1 MSGLV
6 LQDLQATFLQL
17 PMPTRDS
24 PDAKRDSEK
33 GDLLPYEVLGAPG
46 HRPRSPRRG
55 VLVEADETLERLTLE
70 TLSHERF
77 VGQVVRDDERVVYS
91 SIKKATRSFH
101 RPPPCAPVAAI
112 VKTPQGR

>member
-1 MSGLV
+1 MSGFV
-6 LQDLQATFLQL
+6 LQDYKRRFCSFRCRPGTPPTPRGTQRRATCC
-17 PMPTRDS
+17 PTKCWEHRDIV
-24 PDAKRDSEK
+24 R
-33 GDLLPYEVLGAPG
+33 DLLDEAFSVEV
-46 HRPRSPRRG
+46 
-55 VLVEADETLERLTLE
+55 DETLERLTLE